1 MTKPIACRLGI
12 HAWHVIPSE
21 PGFPLIACLRCGKQ
35 EAPSRN
41 AAVRMGWDQHVN
53 G

>member
-1 MTKPIACRLGI
+1 MTKPIACRPGI

-41 AAVRMGWDQHVN
+41 VAARMGWDQHVT